1 MKNQSLLSFAL
12 FVILVSSASAAH
24 SQPQAEP
31 LELPTYVVDAPRIQV
46 ADQYIQASLNVLRAE
61 ARTPAVISLDLPAI
75 HARASHLA
83 RPLTALR
90 LAKS

>member
-1 MKNQSLLSFAL
+1 MKFQPLFSSAL
-12 FVILVSSASAAH
+12 FAILVSSAFAAH
-24 SQPQAEP
+24 AQPQAEP

-61 ARTPAVISLDLPAI
+61 ARTPAVISLNLPAI
-75 HARASHLA
+75 HARVSHMA
-83 RPLTALR
+83 RPMTALR